1 MEDCSTVSAAAIG
14 RGGVRTVKA
23 ENRESYILKWNAG
36 MCCRRRR
43 LSIPILKNH
52 LRRHGR
58 AMKFMAYSDQGE
70 AEPCDK
76 DCVTVDA
83 AVLNVACASF
93 SASPCQEMKEGKNID
108 SAATTTCAHS
118 CISLYCA

>member
-58 AMKFMAYSDQGE
+58 AMIFWDILITARQN
-70 AEPCDK
+70 P
-76 DCVTVDA
+76 VTKIV
-83 AVLNVACASF
+83 
-93 SASPCQEMKEGKNID
+93 
-108 SAATTTCAHS
+108 
-118 CISLYCA
+118 